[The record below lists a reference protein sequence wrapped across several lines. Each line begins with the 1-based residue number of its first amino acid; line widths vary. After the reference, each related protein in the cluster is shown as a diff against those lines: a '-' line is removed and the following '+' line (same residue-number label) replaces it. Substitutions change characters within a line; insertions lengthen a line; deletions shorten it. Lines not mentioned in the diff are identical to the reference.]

1 MKDDSTR
8 PASRLPLRQWI
19 RTLIAIFIGNLLYFS
34 LQRFLPPA
42 GRHRPFH
49 LDLGVLI
56 DLWVCIVLYV
66 LLGYLPWFR
75 RSATPTRPPL

>member
-19 RTLIAIFIGNLLYFS
+19 RTLIAIFIGNLLYFT
-34 LQRFLPPA
+34 LQRHLPPA

-56 DLWVCIVLYV
+56 DLWVCLVLYV
-66 LLGYLPWFR
+66 LLGYLPWL
-75 RSATPTRPPL
+75 RPSRTSKRHPL